1 MLTTTQIEANN
12 QTSSISDKSGAGAV
26 TSAPGRCLPPLFPK
40 RAEDRLG
47 EIIEAEPLLAD
58 VLEST
63 QTRELVLSILGASPF
78 LWRIASAEP
87 QSLADFLRA
96 NDKPETE
103 STFRVLLKDTRAAR
117 DSTKRN
123 QLMLRLREVRRR
135 VALLVALADMRNIWN
150 LEEVTDALSRF
161 ADAAIET
168 SLSWLLND
176 AFKRG
181 ELTEETTAQNCA
193 LTIIG
198 MGKYGSRELNYSSDI
213 DIIALFEPDRA
224 PLAEHVNEKNFFIR
238 ITRDLAAILTTP
250 TSLGHVFRVD
260 LRLRPDAGSSA
271 VAISIPAAES
281 YYESIGRNWER
292 AAFIKAST
300 AGGDKDLGIDFIKAM
315 RPFVWRKY
323 LDANTI
329 RDIHAMKEQTHALKR
344 ARDAASGQGYDI
356 KRGAGGIRAI
366 EFFVQAQQLI
376 AGGKDESLRSRT
388 TCGGLASLLQAG
400 WIDSETAN
408 KLTEQY
414 HFLRMLEHRL
424 QMVNDEQTHALPR
437 SAEDMDSLARFS
449 GYENGTELWL
459 DISKRLDEVERLVS
473 RLFSKKTGK
482 KEKAPELV
490 FPALE
495 DDPATLEK
503 LQAMG
508 FADAGKISSIVREW
522 SHGKMPVTASEH
534 NRNLLAKLVPEILKT
549 AATNIEPDASVA
561 NFNTLLHVLPAEVQL
576 LSLFDTNPKIL
587 TFLMQICSSAPR
599 LANYLEHNVSALDSI
614 IDPDE
619 LPDADQLLESFE
631 IRLKS
636 ANSFD
641 AKLGVVR
648 ERVYEE
654 RFRLGMQLLAS
665 RLSPRLAGQHYADLG
680 CDVIKTLE
688 PVVVEEE
695 MQALWEKPSSKN
707 ITAEMPTVVAMGK
720 LGSEEMSPESD
731 LDIIIIHDSDNDD
744 SSWFQRVT
752 QKLIKALSMP
762 TVGGKLFSVDM
773 RLRPFGTSGSIV
785 TSLER
790 FREYQHD
797 HAWTWEHMALTRALP
812 LTGQERAQNRM
823 RDAINEILCRRRN
836 PALLAADVSDMRE
849 RIRKEN
855 SSTDPWELKYVRGGF
870 IDMEFISQYIQLVHA
885 HDTPQVLVRN
895 NRDAFE
901 RFAELDLLGGSESD
915 MLKRHWDLLHALT
928 HALQICIEGKI
939 HANTIPKEFHP
950 LLVRA
955 GEVESFDE
963 LNRKLADSQKQ
974 VHDLFEKIIV
984 AEK

>member
-1 MLTTTQIEANN
+1 MLTTTQIEANSR
-12 QTSSISDKSGAGAV
+12 TSSIPDKSGTGAGAF
-26 TSAPGRCLPPLFPK
+26 APGRCLPPLFPE

-63 QTRELVLSILGASPF
+63 QTRELILSILGASPF

-87 QSLADFLRA
+87 QSLTDFLRA
-96 NDKPETE
+96 DDKPETE
-103 STFRVLLKDTRAAR
+103 RLFRVLLKDAR
-117 DSTKRN
+117 DALDSTERN
-123 QLMLRLREVRRR
+123 QLMVRLREIRRR
-135 VALLVALADMRNIWN
+135 VALLVALADMRSIWS

-161 ADAAIET
+161 ADAAIEI

-176 AFKRG
+176 AFKRD
-181 ELTEETTAQNCA
+181 ELTEAVKAQNCA

-198 MGKYGSRELNYSSDI
+198 MGTDGSRELNYSSDI
-213 DIIALFEPDRA
+213 DIIALFEPGKA
-224 PLAEHVNEKNFFIR
+224 PLAEHVSEKNFFIR

-300 AGGDKDLGIDFIKAM
+300 AGGDKDIGIDFIKDM

-329 RDIHAMKEQTHALKR
+329 HDIHAMKEQTHALKR

-388 TCGGLASLLQAG
+388 TCGGLASLLRAG

-437 SAEDMDSLARFS
+437 STEDMDSLARFS
-449 GYENGTELWL
+449 GYENGTELWH
-459 DISKRLDEVERLVS
+459 DMSRRFDEVERLVS
-473 RLFSKKTGK
+473 GLFSKKAGK
-482 KEKAPELV
+482 KEKTPELV

-495 DDPATLEK
+495 DDPSTLEK

-508 FADAGKISSIVREW
+508 FVDTGKISSIAREW
-522 SHGKMPVTASEH
+522 SHGKMPATASEH
-534 NRNLLAKLVPEILKT
+534 NKNLLAKLVPEILKI

-561 NFNTLLHVLPAEVQL
+561 NFDTLLHVLPAEVQVF
-576 LSLFDTNPKIL
+576 SLFDTNPKIL
-587 TFLMQICSSAPR
+587 TFLMQVCSSAPR
-599 LANYLEHNVSALDSI
+599 LVNYLGQNVSAIDSI

-619 LPDADQLLESFE
+619 LPDADELLESFK
-631 IRLKS
+631 IRLKG

-641 AKLGVVR
+641 AKLGAVR
-648 ERVYEE
+648 ERVYQE

-665 RLSPRLAGQHYADLG
+665 KLSPRLAGQHYANLG
-680 CDVIKTLE
+680 CAVISTLE
-688 PVVVEEE
+688 PVVVEKEE
-695 MQALWEKPSSKN
+695 KKKKKKPSGEN
-707 ITAEMPTVVAMGK
+707 IATEMPTVVAMGK
-720 LGSEEMSPESD
+720 LGSGDMSPESD

-752 QKLIKALSMP
+752 QKLIKALSVP
-762 TVGGKLFSVDM
+762 TISGKLFSVDM

-790 FREYQHD
+790 FREYQRD
-797 HAWTWEHMALTRALP
+797 HAWTWEHMALTRAMP
-812 LTGQERAQNRM
+812 LTGPERAQNRM
-823 RDAINEILCRRRN
+823 RDAINEVLCRRRD

-855 SSTDPWELKYVRGGF
+855 PCTDSWELKHVRGGF
-870 IDMEFISQYIQLVHA
+870 IDMEFISQYIQLAHA
-885 HDTPQVLVRN
+885 YDTPQVLVRN

-901 RFAELDLLGGSESD
+901 RFAELGVLGGSESD
-915 MLKRHWDLLHALT
+915 LLKRHWDLLHALT
-928 HALQICIEGKI
+928 HTLQICIEGKI
-939 HANTIPKEFHP
+939 QADTIPKEFHQ
-950 LLVRA
+950 LLARA

-974 VHDLFEKIIV
+974 VHNLFEKTIV
-984 AEK
+984 AAK

>member
-12 QTSSISDKSGAGAV
+12 KTSSIPDESGTGAEA
-26 TSAPGRCLPPLFPK
+26 SAPGRCLPPLFPK

-47 EIIEAEPLLAD
+47 EIIQAEPPLAD

-96 NDKPETE
+96 ADKPETE
-103 STFRVLLKDTRAAR
+103 RLFRVLLKEAR
-117 DSTKRN
+117 NALDSTERN
-123 QLMLRLREVRRR
+123 QLMVRLREIRRR
-135 VALLVALADMRNIWN
+135 VALLVALADMRNIWS

-161 ADAAIET
+161 ADAVIET

-176 AFKRG
+176 AFNRN
-181 ELTEETTAQNCA
+181 ELTESIKAQNCA

-213 DIIALFEPDRA
+213 DIIALFEPGKA
-224 PLAEHVNEKNFFIR
+224 PLAEHVDEKNFFIR

-300 AGGDKDLGIDFIKAM
+300 GGGDKDLGIDFIKAM

-388 TCGGLASLLQAG
+388 TCGGLAALLRSG

-408 KLTEQY
+408 KLSRQY

-437 SAEDMDSLARFS
+437 SAEEMDSLARFS
-449 GYENGTELWL
+449 GYENGTELWR
-459 DISKRLDEVERLVS
+459 DVSGRLDEVERLVS
-473 RLFSKKTGK
+473 GLFSKKAGK
-482 KEKAPELV
+482 KDKLPELV

-495 DDPATLEK
+495 DDPPTLKK
-503 LQAMG
+503 LHSMG
-508 FADAGKISSIVREW
+508 FVDAEKISGIVREW
-522 SHGKMPVTASEH
+522 SHGNMPVAASEH
-534 NRNLLAKLVPEILKT
+534 NRNLLAKLLPEILK
-549 AATNIEPDASVA
+549 AAADNIEPDASIA
-561 NFNTLLHVLPAEVQL
+561 NFNTLLRALPAEVQL

-599 LANYLEHNVSALDSI
+599 LANYLERNVSAIDSI
-614 IDPDE
+614 INPDE
-619 LPDADQLLESFE
+619 LPDANKLLESFN

-636 ANSFD
+636 VNSFD
-641 AKLGVVR
+641 AKLGAVR

-665 RLSPRLAGQHYADLG
+665 RLSPRRAGQHYADLG
-680 CDVIKTLE
+680 CAVIRTLE
-688 PVVVEEE
+688 SVVVEQET
-695 MQALWEKPSSKN
+695 QVLREKSSSEN
-707 ITAEMPTVVAMGK
+707 INAEMPTVVAMGK
-720 LGSEEMSPESD
+720 LGSGEMSPESD

-744 SSWFQRVT
+744 SGWFQRIT
-752 QKLIKALSMP
+752 QKLIKALSIP

-773 RLRPFGTSGSIV
+773 RLRPFGASGSIV

-790 FREYQHD
+790 FREYQRD

-812 LTGQERAQNRM
+812 LTGPERAQNRM
-823 RDAINEILCRRRN
+823 GDAINEVLCRRRN
-836 PALLAADVSDMRE
+836 PALLAADVVDMRE
-849 RIRKEN
+849 RIKKEN
-855 SSTDPWELKYVRGGF
+855 PSTDPWELKHASGGF
-870 IDMEFISQYIQLVHA
+870 IDMEFISQYIQLAHA
-885 HDTPQVLVRN
+885 YDTPQVLVRN
-895 NRDAFE
+895 NRDAFK
-901 RFAELDLLGGSESD
+901 RFAELGVLGESEGNL
-915 MLKRHWDLLHALT
+915 LKRHWDLLHALT

-939 HANTIPKEFHP
+939 QTDTIPKEFHQ
-950 LLVRA
+950 LLARA
-955 GEVESFDE
+955 GQVESFDE

-984 AEK
+984 AAK